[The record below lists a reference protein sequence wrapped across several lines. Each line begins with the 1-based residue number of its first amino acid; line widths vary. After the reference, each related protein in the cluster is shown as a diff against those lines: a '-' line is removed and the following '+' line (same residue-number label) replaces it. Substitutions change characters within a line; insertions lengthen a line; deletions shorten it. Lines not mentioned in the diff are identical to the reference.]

1 MSESDSP
8 QPQTS
13 AHDVRMI
20 QSPPRTI
27 GGIVRRLGPGLIIAG
42 SIVGSGELIAT
53 TKTAA
58 EAGFW
63 LLWLIIVGCVI
74 KVFVQVEFGRFTI
87 AQGLTSMDGM
97 NMLPGPRLRVN
108 WLMWYWLLMFT
119 VGIGQL
125 GGIVGGVGQSL
136 AMTFPISGDFDEL
149 LEVQSEQHQFDRQ
162 LRERLSAAGLEVPK
176 NLTKLP
182 SAAHIEQREAVERER
197 GGPRA
202 VRPERLEYTYDDVYW
217 SGLITIV
224 TAILLFNGRYG
235 LIQSIATVLVASF
248 TAVTVFNLAALQSN
262 PAWATSWA
270 DLRQGFSFRLPIST
284 PDVSPLGTALA
295 TFGIIGVGAAEL
307 VAYPYWCLEKGYA
320 RFTGPREAG
329 AQWVERA
336 RGWLRVMRFDAWL
349 SMVVYTFATVA
360 FYLLGAGVLHREG
373 LNPAGAQMIYTLSQM
388 YVPVFG
394 SWARPVFLFG
404 AVAILYSTFFVATA
418 GNTRMATDALRI
430 FRVAAAS
437 EDARRWWI
445 RLFSAVFPFL
455 SLTVFAISK
464 DPVRLVLISG
474 LTQAIMLPM
483 LGAAALFFRYRRCDP
498 EIRPGKAWDVF
509 LWVSVAGL
517 LLAGAVGGYNVLA
530 KLVGLPL
537 LG

>member
-1 MSESDSP
+1 MPESHSP
-8 QPQTS
+8 QPQAS
-13 AHDVRMI
+13 AHEARLI

-27 GGIVRRLGPGLIIAG
+27 GGIIGRLGPGLIIAG

-53 TKTAA
+53 TKTGA

-63 LLWLIIVGCVI
+63 LLWLIILGCVI
-74 KVFVQVEFGRFTI
+74 KVFVQVEFGRFAI

-97 NMLPGPRLRVN
+97 NMVPGPRLRVN

-119 VGIGQL
+119 IGIGQL

-136 AMTFPISGDFDEL
+136 AMTFPLTGDFDEL
-149 LEVQSEQHQFDRQ
+149 LTIQSAQHDFDRRF
-162 LRERLSAAGLEVPK
+162 RERLTDAGLEVPN

-182 SAAHIEQREAVERER
+182 SAAHEEQREAVETEK
-197 GGPRA
+197 GGPRPVVPA
-202 VRPERLEYTYDDVYW
+202 RLGYTYVDVYW
-217 SGLITIV
+217 STLITIV
-224 TAILLFNGRYG
+224 TAILLVNGRYG

-248 TAVTVFNLAALQSN
+248 TVVTVFNAVALQSE
-262 PAWATSWA
+262 PTWAASWD
-270 DLRQGFSFRLPIST
+270 DLRQGMSFRLPMSRPGI
-284 PDVSPLGTALA
+284 SPLGTALA

-307 VAYPYWCLEKGYA
+307 IAYPYWCLEKGYA

-373 LNPAGAQMIYTLSQM
+373 LNPEGAQMIYTLSQM

-404 AVAILYSTFFVATA
+404 AIAILYSTFFVATA

-437 EDARRWWI
+437 EGARRWWI
-445 RLFSAVFPFL
+445 RLFSAILPFL
-455 SLTVFAISK
+455 SLAVFAISK
-464 DPVRLVLISG
+464 DPVQLVLVSG

-498 EIRPGKAWDVF
+498 EIRPGIAWDVF
-509 LWVSVAGL
+509 LWISVAGL

-530 KLVGLPL
+530 KLLGLPA